1 MNEEY
6 LERYLRE
13 RYTSLLER
21 LERNDMLFM
30 VCMRLNFNERDID
43 FFNYLFSAAYPEYP
57 TSTKLV
63 YQKFFEIYYI
73 LYKLVK
79 IGNLDIFNEFESY
92 MSTFANDV
100 NQGRYWNKMLKLSPR
115 RTAMIIEQILKKDRF
130 QYIKNYL
137 PSIPELSTNL
147 QLQKTEETNE
157 VDENGNIV
165 YY

>member
-1 MNEEY
+1 
-6 LERYLRE
+6 
-13 RYTSLLER
+13 
-21 LERNDMLFM
+21 
-30 VCMRLNFNERDID
+30 
-43 FFNYLFSAAYPEYP
+43 
-57 TSTKLV
+57 
-63 YQKFFEIYYI
+63 
-73 LYKLVK
+73 
-79 IGNLDIFNEFESY
+79 